1 VIVSA
6 GGTGAY
12 QITGQ
17 FPGITEVEAGSDVT
31 MQTGYRKIGIDFH
44 CARNILTTVIS
55 RPDPQRVVADAGL
68 KARSTDARPDDGSPR
83 GREAIDNR

>member
-12 QITGQ
+12 LITGQ
-17 FPGITEVEAGSDVT
+17 FPGITEVEAGSYVT
-31 MQTGYRKIGIDFH
+31 METCYRKIGIDFH
-44 CARNILTTVIS
+44 CARSILTTVIS
-55 RPDPQRVVADAGL
+55 RPDPQPAVVDAGL
-68 KARSTDARPDDGSPR
+68 KAMSTDARRDDGSPR